1 MIYLRSIF
9 NNYFYLGLIKVLSI
23 ASLLLLTTE
32 LFSESFRPK
41 ISIDGTVVTS
51 YDISQKKKFMK
62 LVYGRDLS
70 NNEVADLLISETIKL
85 QYATDRNILINES
98 FIKSQLEEIL
108 NKSANNKSLKE
119 VLIENSISEEV
130 LYSTI
135 KTNIFWAEL
144 IKREF
149 ASALIVSETD
159 ILEMKPKATQII
171 APRIKLSVLFL
182 PYKLRGEKNT
192 VQLMNRLIGEI
203 KQGANFSTLAKR
215 FSKDMSA
222 RKGGSLGWR
231 ELSSFNKNIADEII
245 KTKVGELTKP
255 VKVIDGIYLFKVE
268 NVQTKIN
275 PRTIN
280 MTVEYLIIPKS
291 SDKTVNCK
299 NSGNN
304 DLRGPFKLQKLRE
317 KQRVLIQRL
326 KIDERQKYDQDNDII
341 LCKKEPD
348 LSPKERTEIEMAIT
362 TEKLKR
368 FGEGLYQSL
377 RQNTVIEFHD

>member
-1 MIYLRSIF
+1 
-9 NNYFYLGLIKVLSI
+9 
-23 ASLLLLTTE
+23 
-32 LFSESFRPK
+32 
-41 ISIDGTVVTS
+41 
-51 YDISQKKKFMK
+51 MK

-70 NNEVADLLISETIKL
+70 NNEVADLLISEAIKL

-119 VLIENSISEEV
+119 VLIEHSISEEV

-159 ILEMKPKATQII
+159 ILEMKPKGTQII
-171 APRIKLSVLFL
+171 APKIKLSVLFL

-222 RKGGSLGWR
+222 REGGSLGWR

-255 VKVIDGIYLFKVE
+255 IKVVDGIYLFKVE
-268 NVQTKIN
+268 NVQTKII

-280 MTVEYLIIPKS
+280 MDVEYMIIPKS
-291 SDKTVNCK
+291 SDKTINCK
-299 NSGNN
+299 NLENN
-304 DLRGPFKLQKLRE
+304 DLRGPFKLQKLKE
-317 KQRVLIQRL
+317 KERVLIQRL
-326 KIDERQKYDQDNDII
+326 KVNERQKYDQENDII

-348 LSPKERTEIEMAIT
+348 LSPKERAEVEMAIT

-368 FGEGLYQSL
+368 FGEGLYQRL

>member
-41 ISIDGTVVTS
+41 ISIGGTVVTS

-108 NKSANNKSLKE
+108 NKTANNKSLKE
-119 VLIENSISEEV
+119 VFVENSISEEV

-159 ILEMKPKATQII
+159 ILEMKPKGTQII
-171 APRIKLSVLFL
+171 APKIKLSVLFL

-192 VQLMNRLIGEI
+192 VQLM
-203 KQGANFSTLAKR
+203 
-215 FSKDMSA
+215 
-222 RKGGSLGWR
+222 
-231 ELSSFNKNIADEII
+231 
-245 KTKVGELTKP
+245 
-255 VKVIDGIYLFKVE
+255 ID
-268 NVQTKIN
+268 
-275 PRTIN
+275 
-280 MTVEYLIIPKS
+280 
-291 SDKTVNCK
+291 
-299 NSGNN
+299 
-304 DLRGPFKLQKLRE
+304 
-317 KQRVLIQRL
+317 
-326 KIDERQKYDQDNDII
+326 
-341 LCKKEPD
+341 
-348 LSPKERTEIEMAIT
+348 
-362 TEKLKR
+362 
-368 FGEGLYQSL
+368 
-377 RQNTVIEFHD
+377 

>member
-70 NNEVADLLISETIKL
+70 NNEVADLLISEAIKL

-108 NKSANNKSLKE
+108 NKSANNKTLKE
-119 VLIENSISEEV
+119 VFIENSISEEV
-130 LYSTI
+130 LYNTI

-159 ILEMKPKATQII
+159 ILEMKPKGTQII
-171 APRIKLSVLFL
+171 APRIKSSVLFL

-203 KQGANFSTLAKR
+203 KQGASFSTLAKR

-255 VKVIDGIYLFKVE
+255 VKVVDGIYLFKIE
-268 NVQTKIN
+268 NIQTKII
-275 PRTIN
+275 PRTID
-280 MTVEYLIIPKS
+280 MYVEYMIIPKS

-304 DLRGPFKLQKLRE
+304 DLRGPFKLKELRE
-317 KQRVLIQRL
+317 KQRVLIQSL
-326 KIDERQKYDQDNDII
+326 KLMKGKSMI
-341 LCKKEPD
+341 
-348 LSPKERTEIEMAIT
+348 
-362 TEKLKR
+362 KR
-368 FGEGLYQSL
+368 M
-377 RQNTVIEFHD
+377 I